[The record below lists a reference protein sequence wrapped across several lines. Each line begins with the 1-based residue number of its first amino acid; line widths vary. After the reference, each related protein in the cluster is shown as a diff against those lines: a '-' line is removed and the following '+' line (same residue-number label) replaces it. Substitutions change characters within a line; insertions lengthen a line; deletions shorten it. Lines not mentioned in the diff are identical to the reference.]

1 MNARC
6 WLAILLLVIVGL
18 LAAAACGGDSDE
30 EPAAQATATGT
41 TQGGGQATAT
51 GTTQG
56 GGQVE
61 LTQSDSQ
68 GGVEIDVTWV
78 TPETLGELD
87 SEQARGYGLEDHV
100 LLEVEF
106 TTHSGDLSGL
116 DMTGLS
122 AIRVGGQEYAPQAWE
137 SISDD
142 SHHRAG
148 VLVFTRK
155 APDGASLDAGA
166 VELVMKGIADVAER
180 LFRWQ
185 WPARS
190 G

>member
-1 MNARC
+1 MNARG
-6 WLAILLLVIVGL
+6 WMSVLLLATVGL

-30 EPAAQATATGT
+30 EPA
-41 TQGGGQATAT
+41 GQATAT

-56 GGQVE
+56 GGPVE
-61 LTQSDSQ
+61 LTQSDDQ

-87 SEQARGYGLEDHV
+87 SESARSYGLDDYV
-100 LLEVEF
+100 LLEVRF
-106 TTHSGDLSGL
+106 TTHSGDLSRL

-142 SHHRAG
+142 SHHREG
-148 VLVFTRK
+148 VLVFARK

>member
-1 MNARC
+1 MNARR
-6 WLAILLLVIVGL
+6 WLAILLLAAVGV
-18 LAAAACGGDSDE
+18 LAAAACGGDDGDG
-30 EPAAQATATGT
+30 PAAQATATGT
-41 TQGGGQATAT
+41 QSGAPK
-51 GTTQG
+51 
-56 GGQVE
+56 

-68 GGVEIDVTWV
+68 GGVGIDVTWV
-78 TPETLGELD
+78 TPETLDKLD
-87 SEQARGYGLEDHV
+87 SEQARGYGLDDYV

-137 SISDD
+137 SISDNP
-142 SHHRAG
+142 HHRAG
-148 VLVFTRK
+148 VLVFASK
-155 APDGASLDAGA
+155 APDGALLDAGT
-166 VELVMKGIADVAER
+166 VELVMKGITDVPER

>member
-1 MNARC
+1 MNARH
-6 WLAILLLVIVGL
+6 WLAILLVAAVGVL
-18 LAAAACGGDSDE
+18 TATACGGDDDV
-30 EPAAQATATGT
+30 ATTDT
-41 TQGGGQATAT
+41 EDP
-51 GTTQG
+51 
-56 GGQVE
+56 VK

-78 TPETLGELD
+78 TPQTLGELD
-87 SEQARGYGLEDHV
+87 PEEARAYGLDGYV
-100 LLEVEF
+100 LLEVKF
-106 TTHSGDLSGL
+106 TTHAGDLSRL

-122 AIRVGGQEYAPQAWE
+122 GLRVGGQEYAPQAWE

-142 SHHRAG
+142 SHHREG

-155 APDGASLDAGA
+155 APDGASLDAGT
-166 VELVMKGIADVAER
+166 VELVMKGIADVPER
-180 LFRWQ
+180 VFRWH

>member
-1 MNARC
+1 MNARH
-6 WLAILLLVIVGL
+6 WLAILLLAAVGV
-18 LAAAACGGDSDE
+18 LAAAACGGDDGDG
-30 EPAAQATATGT
+30 PAVQATGTGT
-41 TQGGGQATAT
+41 TQT
-51 GTTQG
+51 GAS
-56 GGQVE
+56 VE

-78 TPETLGELD
+78 TPETLGEVD
-87 SEQARGYGLEDHV
+87 SEEARAYGLDGYV
-100 LLEVEF
+100 LLEVKF
-106 TTHSGDLSGL
+106 TTHSGDLSRL
-116 DMTGLS
+116 DLTALS
-122 AIRVGGQEYAPQAWE
+122 AIRVAGQEYAPQAWE

-142 SHHRAG
+142 SHHREG

-155 APDGASLDAGA
+155 ASDGVSLDTGT
-166 VELVMKGIADVAER
+166 VELVMKDIADVPER

>member
-1 MNARC
+1 MNARY
-6 WLAILLLVIVGL
+6 WPAILLLAAVGV
-18 LAAAACGGDSDE
+18 LAPAACSDGDDE
-30 EPAAQATATGT
+30 GT
-41 TQGGGQATAT
+41 TQTGGP
-51 GTTQG
+51 
-56 GGQVE
+56 VK
-61 LTQSDSQ
+61 LTQSNDR

-87 SEQARGYGLEDHV
+87 SEQARAYGLDDYV
-100 LLEVEF
+100 LLEVQF
-106 TTHSGDLSGL
+106 TTHSGDLSRL
-116 DMTGLS
+116 DMTALS
-122 AIRVGGQEYAPQAWE
+122 AIRVGGREYASQGWE

-148 VLVFTRK
+148 VLVFTRT
-155 APDGASLDAGA
+155 ASDGASLDAGT
-166 VELVMKGIADVAER
+166 VELVMKDIADVPER

>member
-1 MNARC
+1 MNARH
-6 WLAILLLVIVGL
+6 WLAMLL
-18 LAAAACGGDSDE
+18 LAAVGVLAATACGGDDGDG
-30 EPAAQATATGT
+30 PAAQATGTGT
-41 TQGGGQATAT
+41 TQT
-51 GTTQG
+51 GAP
-56 GGQVE
+56 VE

-87 SEQARGYGLEDHV
+87 SEQARSYGLDGYV
-100 LLEVEF
+100 LLEVQF
-106 TTHSGDLSGL
+106 TTHSGDLSRL
-116 DMTGLS
+116 DMTALS
-122 AIRVGGQEYAPQAWE
+122 AIRVAGQEYAPQAWE

-142 SHHRAG
+142 SHHREG

-155 APDGASLDAGA
+155 ASDGASLDAGT
-166 VELVMKGIADVAER
+166 VELVMKDVADVPER
-180 LFRWQ
+180 LFRWP

>member
-1 MNARC
+1 MNARY
-6 WLAILLLVIVGL
+6 WLAILLLAAVGV
-18 LAAAACGGDSDE
+18 LAAAACGGDDGDG
-30 EPAAQATATGT
+30 PAAQATGTGT
-41 TQGGGQATAT
+41 TQT
-51 GTTQG
+51 GTPM
-56 GGQVE
+56 E

-68 GGVEIDVTWV
+68 GGVGIDVTWV

-87 SEQARGYGLEDHV
+87 SEQARAYGLDGYV
-100 LLEVEF
+100 LLDVQF
-106 TTHSGDLSGL
+106 TTHSGDLSRL
-116 DMTGLS
+116 DMTALS
-122 AIRVGGQEYAPQAWE
+122 AIRVAGQEYAPQAWE

-142 SHHRAG
+142 SHHREG

-155 APDGASLDAGA
+155 ASDGVSLDAGT
-166 VELVMKGIADVAER
+166 VELVMKDIADVPER

>member
-1 MNARC
+1 MNARH
-6 WLAILLLVIVGL
+6 WLAILLLAAVGV
-18 LAAAACGGDSDE
+18 LAAAACGGDDSDG
-30 EPAAQATATGT
+30 PAVQATGTGT
-41 TQGGGQATAT
+41 TQAGAP
-51 GTTQG
+51 
-56 GGQVE
+56 VE

-87 SEQARGYGLEDHV
+87 SEQARGYGLDGYV
-100 LLEVEF
+100 LLEIQF
-106 TTHSGDLSGL
+106 TTHSGDLSPL
-116 DMTGLS
+116 DMTALS
-122 AIRVGGQEYAPQAWE
+122 AIRVAGQEYAPQAWE

-142 SHHRAG
+142 SHHREG
-148 VLVFTRK
+148 VLVFARE
-155 APDGASLDAGA
+155 ASDGVSLDAGT
-166 VELVMKGIADVAER
+166 VELVMKDIADVPER